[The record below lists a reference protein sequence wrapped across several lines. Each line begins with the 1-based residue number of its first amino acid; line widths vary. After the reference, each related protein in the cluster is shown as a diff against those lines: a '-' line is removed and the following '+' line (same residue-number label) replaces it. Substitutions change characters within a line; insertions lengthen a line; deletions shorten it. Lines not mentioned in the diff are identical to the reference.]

1 MSASQRQMKKLY
13 LCDLCALSAAGGEI
27 EMPNTSDTYE
37 DFKSGYVAILGA
49 PNAGKST
56 LLNRLLGEK
65 ISITS
70 QKPQTTRNR
79 ILGVLHR
86 PGAQLVFIDTPG
98 IFKAKDTLNL
108 RIVDTALAAID
119 EADIL
124 LFVLD
129 AAKPDPTSEL
139 FLADRLQKQDR
150 PVIVALNKIDQVQKS
165 DLLAVIQKWSTQY
178 YFEVIVPISA
188 TEGTQMDQ
196 LITAMQN
203 MLPTGPPYFPEDAL
217 TDLSERFIA
226 AEMVRESIFRL
237 TGEEIPYAT
246 AVTVDTFKEE
256 KEGKLVRIEATIHL
270 ERGSQKGIIIGKDGS
285 KLKRI
290 GIESRKKIEKM
301 LETKVFLKLFVRVQK
316 NWRKDTRALRK
327 FGY

>member
-1 MSASQRQMKKLY
+1 
-13 LCDLCALSAAGGEI
+13 
-27 EMPNTSDTYE
+27 MPSVKDTYE
-37 DFKSGYVAILGA
+37 NFKSGYVAILGA

-70 QKPQTTRNR
+70 KKPQTTRNR
-79 ILGVLHR
+79 ILGVVHR
-86 PGAQLVFIDTPG
+86 PSAQMVFIDTPG
-98 IFKAKDTLNL
+98 IFKANDTLNL

-139 FLADRLQKQDR
+139 FLADRLQKQER
-150 PVIVALNKIDQVQKS
+150 PVIVALNKIDQIQKT
-165 DLLAVIQKWSTQY
+165 DLLAVIQKWSTEY
-178 YFEVIVPISA
+178 YFEFIIPISA
-188 TEGTQMDQ
+188 TEGTQMEE
-196 LITAMQN
+196 LMTAMQN

-226 AEMVRESIFRL
+226 AEMIRETVFRL

-246 AVTVDTFKEE
+246 AVMVDTFKEE

>member
-1 MSASQRQMKKLY
+1 
-13 LCDLCALSAAGGEI
+13 
-27 EMPNTSDTYE
+27 MPDTKDTYE

-70 QKPQTTRNR
+70 KKPQTTRNR

-86 PGAQLVFIDTPG
+86 PDAQFVFIDTPG

-119 EADIL
+119 DADIL

-129 AAKPDPTSEL
+129 AAKPDPVSEA
-139 FLADRLQKQDR
+139 FLTDRLQKQDR
-150 PVIVALNKIDQVQKS
+150 PVIVALNKIDQIQKP

-178 YFEVIVPISA
+178 YYEVIVPISA
-188 TEGTQMDQ
+188 TEGTQIDQ

-203 MLPTGPPYFPEDAL
+203 MLPSGPPYFPEDAL

-301 LETKVFLKLFVRVQK
+301 LETQVFLKLFVRVQK

>member
-1 MSASQRQMKKLY
+1 
-13 LCDLCALSAAGGEI
+13 
-27 EMPNTSDTYE
+27 MPDTKDTYE

-70 QKPQTTRNR
+70 KKPQTTRNR

-86 PGAQLVFIDTPG
+86 PDAQLVFIDTPG

-119 EADIL
+119 DADIL

-129 AAKPDPTSEL
+129 AAKPDPVSES
-139 FLADRLQKQDR
+139 FLAGRLQKQDR
-150 PVIVALNKIDQVQKS
+150 PVIVALNKIDQIQKP

-178 YFEVIVPISA
+178 YYDVIVPISA
-188 TEGTQMDQ
+188 TEGTQIDQ

-203 MLPTGPPYFPEDAL
+203 MLPGGPPYFPEDAL

-226 AEMVRESIFRL
+226 AEMIRETIFRL

-256 KEGKLVRIEATIHL
+256 KKGKLVRIEATIHL

-301 LETKVFLKLFVRVQK
+301 LETQVFLKLFVRVQK